1 MVETLA
7 VLEICGAFPL
17 GRIGNVDMKSS
28 ILAFAILL
36 PGIANRQHPRYL
48 AHPWKT

>member
-17 GRIGNVDMKSS
+17 GRIGNVAVKSS
-28 ILAFAILL
+28 VLVFVIPL
-36 PGIANRQHPRYL
+36 PEIANRQHLY
-48 AHPWKT
+48 